1 MFESHLVVSKFEME
15 NAFSDVNVFESHLV
29 VSKSGKTV
37 EDATTDIS
45 LNRTW

>member
-1 MFESHLVVSKFEME
+1 MVVSKFEME